1 MPGKRY
7 DRQFKLSAARLVL
20 EGEIPVKGLSDQ
32 LNVPCCTLRRWA
44 AEYEADGEDAFP
56 GSGNPVANKDH
67 EILKLKKENEELRKE
82 VAILKNSGPSRG
94 KPKREV
100 RVREDRRAWDERQ
113 EGMRGAGRQQGR
125 ILCLPEPPQ
134 IIEANSPRGAGAV
147 RRGHLLRQQ
156 SQIRVEADRRRASQD
171 RHRRERQ
178 DRAAHDG
185 EERAGILQGPKKHRR
200 GGKASDKGANVL
212 NGEFSVK
219 KRNSVWCG
227 DIACIPTREGWLY
240 LATYLDLLS
249 RKIVGWQVPPHQRE
263 SGNRRP
269 WQRCEQGK
277 SGRRA
282 HGSHG

>member
-32 LNVPCCTLRRWA
+32 LNVPCRTLRRWS

-56 GSGNPVANKDH
+56 GSGNPVANKDY

-82 VAILKNSGPSRG
+82 VAILKNPGLLEASPSVRFEFVRTGEHGMSVKKACGALGVSRG
-94 KPKREV
+94 GYYAFLKRPKSS
-100 RVREDRRAWDERQ
+100 RQ
-113 EGMRGAGRQQGR
+113 IA
-125 ILCLPEPPQ
+125 C
-134 IIEANSPRGAGAV
+134 GAGAV

-185 EERAGILQGPKKHRR
+185 EEGAGILQSP
-200 GGKASDKGANVL
+200 
-212 NGEFSVK
+212 
-219 KRNSVWCG
+219 
-227 DIACIPTREGWLY
+227 
-240 LATYLDLLS
+240 
-249 RKIVGWQVPPHQRE
+249 
-263 SGNRRP
+263 
-269 WQRCEQGK
+269 
-277 SGRRA
+277 
-282 HGSHG
+282 